1 MQVAYYQ
8 DKLIALHTCER
19 SEWQQLYM
27 ASKRDEITC
36 PHCHTPVRIELGI
49 TAPPLFSHTGQTEEC
64 ENVAQLLARKQDEQ
78 QRAAEQESTTIQLP
92 KRRSISDSGSSS
104 LSRWKEPEPL
114 KAVPPF
120 SVRSNDKDTMASG
133 YRHTLL
139 EQGILLDDQQWTAVT
154 TTEGPLLVLA
164 GAGSGK
170 TRVLTARAAY
180 MLVELGHSPKE
191 MILVTFTAKAAK
203 EMKERMKQYPGLTA
217 KHLQPLVVG
226 TFHSIFYKMLLHAD
240 AERWNQTNLLK
251 ADWQKQAMVKEAGR
265 EINLE
270 EKEFAFD
277 QALTQISWWKNH
289 LLSPEQV
296 TPRDQWEERTAY
308 LYRRYEQM
316 RSQRKWFDFDD
327 MLLGTYEL
335 LHEQP
340 GLLARYQERF
350 SYLSIDEF
358 QDINKVQMEIIS
370 LLTTAT
376 QHICAVGDDDQSI
389 YSFRGSDP
397 SYILTFQE
405 RFPHAKR
412 VVLDENYRSHHH
424 IIAAANNVIAANR
437 KRFSKRLRAQS
448 VDEHLPYLFFPY
460 DEEEEATMIVTDI
473 RKRIERGEKPGD
485 FAVFFRTHHSARA
498 LIERFIE
505 SSLPIQLEVDGESF
519 YRRKTIRKLLAYLQL
534 ALDPEHGEA
543 LRELVGALFLKQETV
558 QEIKAIS
565 ITADCTLIEALTKLK
580 GLPPFQLKKLASL
593 PDKFSMLAAKQP
605 LEAITYIE
613 SEMGLDDYLK
623 KQGNE
628 GNKMERGSD
637 DVRDLK
643 VVAKQFQSLASFL
656 AHVEHM
662 TAKYEALRQ
671 HPPAS
676 PAIQLMTVH
685 RAKGL
690 EFPHVYLIGA
700 VEGGLPHDYALDAL
714 REGSDQPLEEERRLM
729 YVAMTRAKQSLA
741 ISVPMMRRGKQ
752 AFRSRFVRDM
762 QRLATTQPL
771 AVSERRS

>member
-8 DKLIALHTCER
+8 DKLVALRTCER
-19 SEWQQLYM
+19 SLWQQLYM
-27 ASKRDEITC
+27 AGKRDEITC
-36 PHCHTPVRIELGI
+36 PHCHTPVRLELGI
-49 TAPPLFSHTGQTEEC
+49 SAPPLFSHSGQTEEC
-64 ENVAQLLARKQDEQ
+64 ERVAQLLAWKQDEQ
-78 QRAAEQESTTIQLP
+78 QRPAEKEETTIQLP
-92 KRRSISDSGSSS
+92 KRRSITASSS
-104 LSRWKEPEPL
+104 SPSHWKEPEPL

-120 SVRSNDKDTMASG
+120 SKRSNDKDTAITG
-133 YRHTLL
+133 YRQTL
-139 EQGILLDDQQWTAVT
+139 QDRGILLDNPQWTAVT

-180 MLVELGHSPKE
+180 MLVELGYSPKE

-217 KHLQPLVVG
+217 MHLQPLVVG

-251 ADWQKQAMVKEAGR
+251 ADWQKQAMLKEAGR
-265 EINLE
+265 EITLE

-308 LYRRYEQM
+308 LYKRYEQM
-316 RSQRKWFDFDD
+316 RSERKWFDFDD

-335 LHEQP
+335 LNEQP

-405 RFPHAKR
+405 RFPQAKM

-437 KRFSKRLRAQS
+437 KRFSKRLHAQS

-473 RKRIERGEKPGD
+473 RKRIERGEEPGD

-534 ALDPEHGEA
+534 ALDPEQSEA

-605 LEAITYIE
+605 LEAIAYIE
-613 SEMGLDDYLK
+613 NEMGLDDYLK

-671 HPPAS
+671 NPPHS

-690 EFPHVYLIGA
+690 EFPHVYVIGA

-714 REGSDQPLEEERRLM
+714 REGNDQPLEEERRLM

-741 ISVPMMRRGKQ
+741 LSVPMMRRGKQ
-752 AFRSRFVRDM
+752 SFRSRFVRDM
-762 QRLATTQPL
+762 QRLATPQPV